1 MVGIDIGGRGL
12 ELSSACC
19 VCVNLPTELF
29 LQLQPLKSR
38 HSGYIPKF
46 SSNLNFIFIYYF
58 IFLISGE
65 QSPLLACSIRTG
77 INKDSIYLRRGCS
90 QICTGVKWQDL
101 WRFGNSLWMCGS
113 MGTLVMGTILKRWWE
128 TLRNIFAFVKIT
140 VNSPFRWWN
149 LALIFPLKWIVKATA
164 FLFSSLVYLESS
176 SQCWK
181 LNM

>member
-1 MVGIDIGGRGL
+1 ML
-12 ELSSACC
+12 C

-77 INKDSIYLRRGCS
+77 INKDSIYLRRGFS

-149 LALIFPLKWIVKATA
+149 LALIFPIEMNSKSGSLSIFLPWLSWKFISVLKVKHVG
-164 FLFSSLVYLESS
+164 FFDNWRE
-176 SQCWK
+176 WK
-181 LNM
+181 